1 MCASVMSCVSQED
14 DLYALQMIDSRERN
28 SADGSLVQ
36 KARRQV
42 EIFQSQ
48 ENSGRS
54 FQVVRA
60 SQWSSSR
67 ATDCGFDIPITNKPS
82 VSLARFY
89 TETKI

>member
-1 MCASVMSCVSQED
+1 MV
-14 DLYALQMIDSRERN
+14 DSRERN

-48 ENSGRS
+48 GTSGKS

-67 ATDCGFDIPITNKPS
+67 ATDCGFDLPILNSKTS
-82 VSLARFY
+82 QVG
-89 TETKI
+89 